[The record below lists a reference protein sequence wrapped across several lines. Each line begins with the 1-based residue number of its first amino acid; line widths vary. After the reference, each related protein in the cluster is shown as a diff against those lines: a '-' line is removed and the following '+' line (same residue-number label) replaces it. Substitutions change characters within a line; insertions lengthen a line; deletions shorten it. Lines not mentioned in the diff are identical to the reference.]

1 MIPESRFSG
10 QLPRLSP
17 IEAANRVPP
26 DGTMLTSGFGRV
38 GYPKAVPTA
47 IAESEQSYDL
57 TVISGGS
64 VGDEIDTA
72 LVESDS
78 IGRRFPYQATAA
90 ARNAV
95 NDNRIAFQD
104 RHIAGLA
111 DEVQFHQLA
120 DPDIAV
126 IEAVAVGEDWL
137 IPSTSIGQTPAFV
150 AAAERL
156 LVEVNRAQPLSL
168 AALHD
173 IYRPAPPPDREPI
186 PLTGPCE
193 RVGDPRIRFDPD
205 KLAGVI
211 ETDEPDSPY
220 EFRDP
225 TGIDESIAANLRSFL
240 EVEIEHNPALAEAVR
255 VQFGVGSLGNALA
268 SALSAVPF
276 GDRTVV
282 YFGEVFQDGLLECL
296 DASDISGASATSL
309 ALSRAGQERL
319 FDDIER
325 YADDIVLRPADI
337 SNGAEL
343 VSRFGVVSIN
353 SALEVDIYGHVNSTH
368 VSGSRL
374 LNGVGGSG
382 DFTRNG
388 LVSII
393 ALPSTAVDGSVST
406 IVPRVSH
413 VDHTEHDVDI
423 IITEHGVADLRGRSP
438 IEKARAI
445 IESCA
450 APKTREALDRYL
462 EAAGAN
468 GGHIH
473 HDFERAVNFEWQ

>member
-1 MIPESRFSG
+1 
-10 QLPRLSP
+10 
-17 IEAANRVPP
+17 
-26 DGTMLTSGFGRV
+26 
-38 GYPKAVPTA
+38 
-47 IAESEQSYDL
+47 
-57 TVISGGS
+57 
-64 VGDEIDTA
+64 
-72 LVESDS
+72 
-78 IGRRFPYQATAA
+78 
-90 ARNAV
+90 
-95 NDNRIAFQD
+95 
-104 RHIAGLA
+104 
-111 DEVQFHQLA
+111 
-120 DPDIAV
+120 
-126 IEAVAVGEDWL
+126 
-137 IPSTSIGQTPAFV
+137 
-150 AAAERL
+150 
-156 LVEVNRAQPLSL
+156 
-168 AALHD
+168 
-173 IYRPAPPPDREPI
+173 
-186 PLTGPCE
+186 
-193 RVGDPRIRFDPD
+193 
-205 KLAGVI
+205 
-211 ETDEPDSPY
+211 
-220 EFRDP
+220 
-225 TGIDESIAANLRSFL
+225 
-240 EVEIEHNPALAEAVR
+240 IEHNPALAEAVR

-296 DASDISGASATSL
+296 DDSDISGASATSL

-319 FDDIER
+319 FDDIEH

-368 VSGSRL
+368 VNGSRL

-393 ALPSTAVDGSVST
+393 ALPSTAVGGSVST

-423 IITEHGVADLRGRSP
+423 IITEHGIADLRGRSP

-450 APKTREALDRYL
+450 APKTRKALDRYL
-462 EAAGAN
+462 EEAGAN

-473 HDFERAVNFEWQ
+473 HDFERAINFEWQ